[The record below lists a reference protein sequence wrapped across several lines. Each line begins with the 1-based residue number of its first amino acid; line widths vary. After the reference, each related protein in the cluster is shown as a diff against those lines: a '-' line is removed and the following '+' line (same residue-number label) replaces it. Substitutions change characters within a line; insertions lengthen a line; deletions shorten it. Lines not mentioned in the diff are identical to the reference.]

1 MKNKLALLLTV
12 TGLALSLVWVT
23 AQRKLANHRTELAS
37 IRAELEQK
45 SQMVEDL
52 QRYQQQSEKER
63 RHLIRQA
70 DELAT
75 HLQAQQPVIYQA
87 SSLTPSNSSAI
98 IEDAKSEKNAF
109 GKFISQMMQDPE
121 ARQVIRDQQRM
132 MMDQLYA
139 PLFKQIG
146 LMPEEAEKLKDFLVD
161 RQLNGAEQASSLFVG
176 SATNRAETLKALN
189 AAQQEA
195 DEQVRQFLGESRYDL
210 YKDYQQTLGERAQLN
225 QLKQQMAGGENPLT
239 DQQLEQLLVLMKE
252 EKENVAAATGQPLP
266 GTGHDEANLQAMFS
280 GDQMEN
286 LVQAFGTVHQ
296 RTYQRASGML
306 SPDQLMVFGR
316 FQTNQLQAMRMGM
329 KLFVPDKSESVATA
343 PNP

>member
-1 MKNKLALLLTV
+1 MKNKLALLLIV
-12 TGLALSLVWVT
+12 TGLTLSVVWVT
-23 AQRKLANHRTELAS
+23 AHRKVTNHRTELAS

-52 QRYQQQSEKER
+52 QRYQQQSEKDR
-63 RHLIRQA
+63 RHLLRQV

-75 HLQAQQPVIYQA
+75 HLQAQQPVINQA
-87 SSLTPSNSSAI
+87 SSPAPSNSSAI

-109 GKFISQMMQDPE
+109 GKFISQMMKDPE

-139 PLFKQIG
+139 PLFKQMG
-146 LMPEEAEKLKDFLVD
+146 LMPEEAEKLKDFLADQQVKS
-161 RQLNGAEQASSLFVG
+161 AEQASSLLDG
-176 SATNRAETLKALN
+176 SATSRAETLNALN

-195 DEQVRQFLGESRYDL
+195 DEQVRQFLCEGRYTQ

-239 DQQLEQLLVLMKE
+239 DQQLEQLLVVMKE
-252 EKENVAAATGQPLP
+252 EKQNAAAATGQPLP
-266 GTGHDEANLQAMFS
+266 GTSHDNANLHAMLS
-280 GDQMEN
+280 GDQTEK
-286 LVQAFGTVHQ
+286 LLEAFETVSS
-296 RTYQRASGML
+296 RTYERASGML
-306 SPDQLMVFGR
+306 SPDQLSVFGR
-316 FQTNQLQAMRMGM
+316 FQTHQLQAMRMGM